1 MNQIT
6 IRNTDLP
13 IVEYRGQRVVTLAMI
28 DQVHE
33 RPEGTAGRNFRE
45 HRERFVLERDC
56 FELTGDEIRRQSLLA
71 VFPPRTP
78 KGILLTERGYMLLT
92 KPFND
97 DLAWEVQSRLVDE
110 YFRPVSTPA
119 LPGDYITALEHL
131 LATKR
136 SEQLAIEQRDHAV
149 ATKAEIGTRREAT
162 AMATASAAVRQVR
175 TLQAELGRGCLQ
187 ATVTAVEKAAK
198 RKFGKQGFR
207 PLKNWCE
214 SHGVV
219 APKVLDSRYGWV
231 RSWPA
236 AAWAA
241 VYQIDLAVLF
251 GAEGEQA

>member
-1 MNQIT
+1 MSIVIIKDGDAVTTT
-6 IRNTDLP
+6 IAIADGCEVDHASVIKLVRTYQSDLEEFGLLDFKSESTGGRPTEYAFLNDQQSTLLLTYMRNTE
-13 IVEYRGQRVVTLAMI
+13 IVRAFKKKLVREFWQMVQQRN
-28 DQVHE
+28 Q
-33 RPEGTAGRNFRE
+33 
-45 HRERFVLERDC
+45 
-56 FELTGDEIRRQSLLA
+56 
-71 VFPPRTP
+71 
-78 KGILLTERGYMLLT
+78 
-92 KPFND
+92 
-97 DLAWEVQSRLVDE
+97 
-110 YFRPVSTPA
+110 PVPA
-119 LPGDYITALEHL
+119 LPGDYISALEHL

-251 GAEGEQA
+251 GVEGEQA